1 MFKRTVIAAAI
12 AASPFAAQAAQSV
25 EDLQTQIDILAQEVE
40 SLKED
45 QGASSNPFGKVS
57 LGGYGEIHYNHYN
70 RDPEFGGKQEND
82 QIDAHRF
89 VLFVGYDFTDK
100 VRFFSE
106 VELDTACPVMANPV
120 KWSLNRP
127 ISKSIPLPIPS

>member
-25 EDLQTQIDILAQEVE
+25 EDLQKQIDILAQEVE

-57 LGGYGEIHYNHYN
+57 LGGYG
-70 RDPEFGGKQEND
+70 
-82 QIDAHRF
+82 
-89 VLFVGYDFTDK
+89 
-100 VRFFSE
+100 
-106 VELDTACPVMANPV
+106 
-120 KWSLNRP
+120 
-127 ISKSIPLPIPS
+127 